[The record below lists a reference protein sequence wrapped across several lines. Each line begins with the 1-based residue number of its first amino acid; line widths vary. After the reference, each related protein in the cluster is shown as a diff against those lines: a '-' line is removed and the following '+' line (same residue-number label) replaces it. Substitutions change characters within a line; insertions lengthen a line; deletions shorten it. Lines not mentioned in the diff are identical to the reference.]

1 MGVGI
6 GWGWMAVTVA
16 IHTCARNMMAAK
28 MRKAGRATN
37 SRKGPKISRS
47 AWEIWGR
54 STGDLAE
61 I

>member
-1 MGVGI
+1 
-6 GWGWMAVTVA
+6 MAVTVA

-47 AWEIWGR
+47 AWEIWWR
-54 STGDLAE
+54 SRGDLAE